1 MQSSTNEPNASMGT
15 APDRRSAVRVMVQ
28 LDATVDDG
36 KMARMYQTQNLSN
49 SGMLLRTPKPLPVGT
64 RVAVQFLFPGDPI
77 LSKSKLPGGYG
88 FVEGEAV
95 VVRHTHPVKEAIEGM
110 ALRFLALES
119 RGRAM
124 LSDFLSA
131 QFGRGPL
138 GSSPA

>member
-49 SGMLLRTPKPLPVGT
+49 SGVLLRAHKPLPVGT